1 MAPSDNQMAR
11 QVAEMIIAELTP
23 VYVIGALLGL
33 GIATAA
39 VRRNMT
45 DAPVPA
51 RRVRSTLLIGA
62 LVFKLWRHADRCPL
76 GQSCRIARVKA

>member
-1 MAPSDNQMAR
+1 MAPYDDQVAR

-23 VYVIGALLGL
+23 VYVIAALLGL

-39 VRRNMT
+39 VRRTMT

-51 RRVRSTLLIGA
+51 PA
-62 LVFKLWRHADRCPL
+62 CDQRC
-76 GQSCRIARVKA
+76 

>member
-1 MAPSDNQMAR
+1 M
-11 QVAEMIIAELTP
+11 LTP
-23 VYVIGALLGL
+23 VYVIAALLGL

-62 LVFKLWRHADRCPL
+62 LVFNL
-76 GQSCRIARVKA
+76 